1 MAKEPL
7 LHTHFTSSRDLP
19 LLSSLFCAAASRT
32 ATKNYFGWNLFTA
45 TSNIKLVSCLL
56 LCAFF
61 QKPIHTIFLSARR
74 KPLPSTRITEL
85 PNCFFSL
92 SFPPSL
98 RLSSGQRTLHTRAS
112 SRKRTSYGACDGKSL
127 TVQALAAVARVN
139 ARNVKCMFM
148 RLKQ

>member
-7 LHTHFTSSRDLP
+7 LHTHFTSSRDICRCFRLSFAP
-19 LLSSLFCAAASRT
+19 LLRRT

-74 KPLPSTRITEL
+74 KPLPSRITEL

-98 RLSSGQRTLHTRAS
+98 RLSLSGQRILHTRAS

-127 TVQALAAVARVN
+127 TVHVFG
-139 ARNVKCMFM
+139 CGGFE
-148 RLKQ
+148 